1 MIIIYNQQ
9 MLIKIQTFAQ
19 KFFVGFVV
27 LKNNPTDPKYF
38 S

>member
-1 MIIIYNQQ
+1 
-9 MLIKIQTFAQ
+9 MLIKIQTFAQNDTWNFQ

-27 LKNNPTDPKYF
+27 LKNNPTHPKYF